1 MEIGVSTAT
10 FFGKAYTEDALKI
23 ISGLKTGV
31 AEVFLATFSEFE
43 PEFADRLLQNKRAG
57 LRVHSVHSCN
67 TIYEPQLFNRSPRA
81 QGDAFV
87 YFKKVIDIAAAIGAN
102 ANTFH
107 GATRN
112 KYLSAHNYDFKA
124 VGYVMEELINYSS
137 AKGVDVTFENVYW
150 AMFAEPEF
158 FRKLKEYSPRLR
170 SCLDIK
176 QAVRSGY
183 SVYEYIKA
191 MGDTIKTVHVLDLT
205 VDGETCLPGRGSFDF
220 YGLFS
225 ALYDVNPDVPVML
238 EQYPEDFAA
247 ASEIDDAIDYLNGI
261 LARVK

>member
-43 PEFADRLLQNKRAG
+43 PEFADVLLKIKREG

-67 TIYEPQLFNRSPRA
+67 TIYEPQLFNRSPRTKA
-81 QGDAFV
+81 DAFV
-87 YFKKVIDIAAAIGAN
+87 YFKKVIDIAARLGAK

-112 KYLSAHNYDFKA
+112 KYLGAFNYDYS
-124 VGYVMEELINYSS
+124 VLGEVMEEISSYSLE
-137 AKGVDVTFENVYW
+137 KGVEVTFENVYW
-150 AMFAEPEF
+150 AMFAEPDF
-158 FRKLKEYSPRLR
+158 FRKIKPYAPRLGA
-170 SCLDIK
+170 CLDVK

-183 SVYEYIKA
+183 SVYDYIKA
-191 MGDTIKTVHVLDLT
+191 MGSSVKTVHLLDMT
-205 VDGETCLPGRGSFDF
+205 SEGGTCIPGRGSFDF

-238 EQYPEDFAA
+238 EQYPEDFCRT
-247 ASEIDDAIDYLNGI
+247 SEIDDAIDYLNGI
-261 LARVK
+261 IARIH